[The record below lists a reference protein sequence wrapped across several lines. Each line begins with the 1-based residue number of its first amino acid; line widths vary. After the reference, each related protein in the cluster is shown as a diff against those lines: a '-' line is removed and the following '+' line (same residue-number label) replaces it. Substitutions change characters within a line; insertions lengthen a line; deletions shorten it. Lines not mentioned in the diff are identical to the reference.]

1 MITLSA
7 THQPIKDAV
16 TDCFI
21 FIVPEDVF
29 SAHTL
34 PQTLAQFAANHYP
47 HLSSY
52 LVHHHFKGSYQQQ
65 HTIPVVGSSDQR
77 IAHIIIAGMGSLNIP
92 HDQVMEHYRRTLAL
106 VIRNASKLKAKEVS
120 LVMPSADLL
129 NTTELYLA
137 EQTAIIANMALYHF
151 NEYFSDNEHPATHI
165 EQLTLHVGADHLK
178 AAQEGVNRGAIIAHA
193 VNQTRYWVDLPPNK
207 LTPEYLADEATRIA
221 KKQKLTYTVFSEPEI
236 IEMGMGGLAGV
247 SKGSDLDCKLVI
259 MKYTAPDANAP
270 TLAFVGKGIT
280 FDSGGLSI
288 KPAESMEAM
297 KDDMSGAAAVIS
309 TIEAIAQLRPD
320 VNVIAVAPLSE
331 NLPSGKATRPGDI
344 LRFYNGK
351 TAEIKNTDAE
361 GRLVLADA
369 LSYVIKHYNPT
380 VVVDIATLT
389 GACAYALGPFYTGLM
404 STNDDLAH
412 RIEKVAQ
419 TSGDNV
425 WRLPMGDDYKAAIKS
440 DVADI
445 CNIGSKS
452 VRAGAIT
459 AAHFLENFVGDTP
472 WAHLDIAGTA
482 FHVPGIPYYRNG
494 ATGAG
499 TRLLIELATHW
510 TSL

>member
-1 MITLSA
+1 MIKLTVTQQS
-7 THQPIKDAV
+7 IKDAV
-16 TDCFI
+16 VDCSI
-21 FIVPEDVF
+21 FIVPEDIF
-29 SAHTL
+29 SSHSL
-34 PQTLAQFAANHYP
+34 PQTLAQFAQAHYP

-52 LVHHHFKGSYQQQ
+52 LVHHNFKGNYQQQ
-65 HTIPVVGSSDQR
+65 HTIPLVGAADQR
-77 IAHIIIAGMGSLNIP
+77 ISHAIIAGMGSLNLP
-92 HDQVMEHYRRTLAL
+92 QDQVMEHYRRTVAQT
-106 VIRNASKLKAKEVS
+106 IRHASKLKAKTVA

-129 NTTELYLA
+129 NTTEQYLA

-151 NEYFSDNEHPATHI
+151 NEYFSGNEHPTTHI
-165 EQLTLHVGADHLK
+165 ESLTLCVGADHVK
-178 AAQEGVNRGAIIAHA
+178 AAQEGIKRGATIAHA

-207 LTPEYLADEATRIA
+207 VTPEFLADEATRIA
-221 KKQKLTYTVFSEPEI
+221 KENKLSYTVFSEPEI

-309 TIEAIAQLRPD
+309 ALEAIAQLRPD
-320 VNVIAVAPLSE
+320 VNVIGVAPLSE

-344 LRFYNGK
+344 LKFYNGK

-389 GACAYALGPFYTGLM
+389 GACAYALGPFYAGLM

-412 RIEKVAQ
+412 RIEKSAY

-445 CNIGSKS
+445 CNIGTKS
-452 VRAGAIT
+452 IRAGAIT
-459 AAHFLENFVGDTP
+459 AAHFLEHFVGDTP

-482 FHVPGIPYYRNG
+482 FQVPGIPYYRNG

-499 TRLLIELATHW
+499 TRLLIDLAMHW
-510 TSL
+510 TE